1 MGPLIWHNGTSLS
14 MHSLVAL
21 YPSANVG
28 LLVLTNTDE
37 NDVPELMKDRL
48 YSLLFPAAPAPTAAS
63 AATAAAATGTD
74 LVARPSARARVVP
87 DGVVPPLPLSRY
99 AGSYSNPAFGTI
111 TVGEQKGALVVTIGP
126 RKVGLPATHYSGNV
140 FSLSLPDYPG
150 WETKATFVVPS
161 GSPASRLRIEKF

>member
-1 MGPLIWHNGTSLS
+1 M
-14 MHSLVAL
+14 
-21 YPSANVG
+21 
-28 LLVLTNTDE
+28 
-37 NDVPELMKDRL
+37 
-48 YSLLFPAAPAPTAAS
+48 
-63 AATAAAATGTD
+63 
-74 LVARPSARARVVP
+74 P

-140 FSLSLPDYPG
+140 FSLLLPDYPG

-161 GSPASRLRIEKF
+161 GSPASRLRIEKLYYVKDGWFERTGP